1 MRLAPLACED
11 PNPEED
17 IHRVVALV
25 HGDDAADRL
34 ARLTALVGW
43 GGAACEGADNG
54 GAADALTEPD
64 VAAAAAL
71 GGTIKVVA
79 YASRDGTEVRAF
91 VGPAFIDQAQPLA
104 SLDERSNAVQI
115 DGRHASILHF
125 FRDEARPQV
134 FDGPA
139 PQRTLSCAPAVSGWF
154 VRVSFPGFVPGDET
168 VRRLAFSVGLL
179 TEQIAQVDS
188 SPSQRWL
195 LAAPQCRSGIDDAI
209 KALRVRH
216 RIQVAAFRR
225 ISA

>member
-25 HGDDAADRL
+25 QGDDAADRL
-34 ARLTALVGW
+34 ARITALVGW
-43 GGAACEGADNG
+43 GGAACEGRD
-54 GAADALTEPD
+54 GATDVVTGSD

-79 YASRDGTEVRAF
+79 YASRDGTDVRAF
-91 VGPAFIDQAQPLA
+91 VGPAFIDHAQPLA
-104 SLDERSNAVQI
+104 SLDQRSNAVQI
-115 DGRHASILHF
+115 DGRRASTLHF
-125 FRDEARPQV
+125 FRDEARPRL
-134 FDGPA
+134 FEGPA
-139 PQRTLSCAPAVSGWF
+139 PHRTLSCPPAVSGWF
-154 VRVSFPGFVPGDET
+154 VRVSFPGFVPADEA

-209 KALRVRH
+209 AALHARH
-216 RIQVAAFRR
+216 RIQVTAFRR